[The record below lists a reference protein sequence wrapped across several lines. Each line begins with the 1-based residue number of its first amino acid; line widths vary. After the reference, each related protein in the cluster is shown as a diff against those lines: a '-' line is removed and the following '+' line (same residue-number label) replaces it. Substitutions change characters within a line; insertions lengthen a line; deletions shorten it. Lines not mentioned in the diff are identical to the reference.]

1 MIIEGSIK
9 TIISDY
15 NIVNLFLVSN
25 MLLFVG
31 YLMVEGSIDK
41 LFRV

>member
-31 YLMVEGSIDK
+31 YLMVEERIDK

>member
-31 YLMVEGSIDK
+31 YLVVEEHIDK